1 MPHLPYHPA
10 AGFGDLMS
18 GWFVVPQNP
27 LMPGGTPLVPS
38 VQAAMGGRV
47 SRRSTLAELMPG
59 GFTIPQ
65 NPLRQALGGLR
76 SVGCGCSSG
85 CGGSAG
91 TANYTLNGLGQLDT
105 SSFGNFIA
113 SVPDWLTEPS
123 PIFPGVSNWVFYGG
137 AILALDLYLNHARG
151 GGRSKK

>member
-1 MPHLPYHPA
+1 MPHLNHHPA
-10 AGFGDLMS
+10 IGFGDLMD

-76 SVGCGCSSG
+76 SIGCGGSSG
-85 CGGSAG
+85 CGGSVP
-91 TANYTLNGLGQLDT
+91 TASYTLNGLGQLDT
-105 SSFGNFIA
+105 SSVSGFFSSI
-113 SVPDWLTEPS
+113 PEWLTEPS
-123 PIFPGVSNWVFYGG
+123 AIFPGVSNWVLLAGG
-137 AILALDLYLNHARG
+137 AIALDLYLGKRG
-151 GGRSKK
+151 RR